1 MFLPMFQPLFAILE
15 VKKYSN
21 FTAPASLKKNNHG
34 KYRSVHLNNLFD
46 WSSSD
51 NASMVIGLWGGG

>member
-1 MFLPMFQPLFAILE
+1 MFQPLFAILE
-15 VKKYSN
+15 VKKKYSN

-34 KYRSVHLNNLFD
+34 KYRSVHLNDLFD

-51 NASMVIGLWGGG
+51 NASMVIG